1 AYEQCAG
8 FLRISGG
15 KNILDNTGVHPESYE
30 ATEKILNICS
40 YNLDDVLN
48 SNISDLS
55 EKIESIGKEKVAEQ
69 IGVGVPTLEDI
80 VKEITRPGRDPR
92 DTLPPPMLRTDVMD
106 INDLKIGMEMKGTVR
121 NVIDFGVF
129 VDIGVHRDGLVH
141 ISQIS
146 QKNIKH
152 PSEVLQVG
160 DIVTVWIKE
169 VDVKK
174 NRISLTMLQEKL
186 QKDIQKEN

>member
-1 AYEQCAG
+1 M
-8 FLRISGG
+8 
-15 KNILDNTGVHPESYE
+15 
-30 ATEKILNICS
+30 NICS